1 MRLSCVS
8 DILEHVLGG
17 LALGVLEFIV
27 QVLEHDANDLNDADQ
42 QRPKRQRAHVVPAP
56 AARTHVLHTHSQQ
69 QTCRHMQVS
78 MQTSRLISS
87 WLVSTCM
94 LLRYYRCAG
103 MTYPVASKVVTQG
116 YLERSVKHMIYK
128 HHMTSCLAQHFGN
141 VVLHG
146 LHLRVKLYMEEKC

>member
-56 AARTHVLHTHSQQ
+56 AARTHVLHTHTRKHTLSQQ
-69 QTCRHMQVS
+69 QKCRHM
-78 MQTSRLISS
+78 
-87 WLVSTCM
+87 
-94 LLRYYRCAG
+94 
-103 MTYPVASKVVTQG
+103 
-116 YLERSVKHMIYK
+116 H
-128 HHMTSCLAQHFGN
+128 
-141 VVLHG
+141 
-146 LHLRVKLYMEEKC
+146 VKLVCRQAG